1 MGEGCAKRGRMVA
14 MMVIM
19 TNIVS
24 TTMII
29 VIAMTM
35 MVKYNY
41 VEKFQTKTED
51 LVGAEQSWI
60 EK

>member
-1 MGEGCAKRGRMVA
+1 
-14 MMVIM
+14 MVIM